1 MRTLAQSAD
10 MTYLG
15 RSPCPML
22 NSMANHGWLP
32 HSGKNIDL
40 ATIQS
45 AFQAAMGFSTES
57 FVGITQE
64 ALAVSTTG
72 NCSTFHLKDL
82 AYHNAI
88 EHDGSLSRND
98 KFFGDDLHFN
108 PMIWATT
115 ALRYGIRV
123 PSSSPVITVK
133 TAAKA
138 RAARVKDAKLAN
150 PAFNLTSQAGSIG
163 ETSVFLTAF
172 WDESA
177 GGVPKDYARVLFGG
191 YTSVMDAAPSYAT
204 STD

>member
-1 MRTLAQSAD
+1 MRTLVRSIN
-10 MTYLG
+10 MTYSG

-40 ATIQS
+40 VTIQS
-45 AFQAAMGFSTES
+45 AFEAAMGFSKES

-72 NCSTFHLKDL
+72 NSSTFHLKDL
-82 AYHNAI
+82 AHHNAI

-98 KFFGDDLHFN
+98 EFFGDDLHFN
-108 PMIWATT
+108 LKIWATT

-123 PSSSPVITVK
+123 PFSSPVITVK

-138 RAARVKDAKLAN
+138 RAARVKDAKRVN
-150 PAFNLTSQAGSIG
+150 PAFNLTSQSGSIG

-172 WDESA
+172 WNKSA
-177 GGVPKDYARVLFGG
+177 GGVPKDYARVLFGE
-191 YTSVMDAAPSYAT
+191 YTPVMIAGLSVC
-204 STD
+204 